1 MVKPVSIDE
10 LLQRV
15 GSQPDGNVWLAIV
28 VAPSD
33 SNEIVEDLKET
44 INIFTECEVGVISGE
59 GGTLDLI
66 RKVEQTTEDYLLVW
80 GFKSWNRD
88 NWREFDYAR
97 SRLTRKRGGVLLLSS
112 ESVKA
117 LFTHSPNF
125 ASWLGSRVYRFDKDR
140 EFLTTDER
148 QARLSLLREWSGLS
162 DSEVIELAQARK
174 LPPAPEYGEWLV
186 LLNREDLIER

>member
-1 MVKPVSIDE
+1 MIKSVSIDE

-33 SNEIVEDLKET
+33 SNEVVEDLKET
-44 INIFTECEVGVISGE
+44 INIFTECEVGLVSGE

-66 RKVEQTTEDYLLVW
+66 RHVEQATEDYLLLW
-80 GFKSWNRD
+80 RFESWNRD

-97 SRLTRKRGGVLLLSS
+97 SRLTRKRGGVLVLSS

-117 LFTHSPNF
+117 LITYAPNF
-125 ASWLGSRVYRFDKDR
+125 TSWLGSRVYRFDKDR

-148 QARLSLLREWSGLS
+148 QARLAALREWSGLS
-162 DSEVIELAQARK
+162 DLKVIELAEAHK
-174 LPPAPEYGEWLV
+174 LPLTPEYGEWLV